1 MNLKRDIIF
10 YTMLHPRFTIAHLVA
25 AMAIML
31 FAGFVVGRASGVNSM
46 RKVQPSPSSTPI
58 AQACKRPVNE
68 RDSYL
73 ILVNEYR
80 LEKGLETLSSVR
92 NLEEFAKARVEEN
105 YESERSTHDSNL
117 GGFLEWQ
124 SKNID
129 ESEWTKVSYAGELVG
144 VIGAGGDA
152 CRMMQ
157 TFKNSP
163 THNNGLLT
171 PDVTLMGIATKENY
185 VVIILGKE

>member
-10 YTMLHPRFTIAHLVA
+10 YTMLHPRFTTLHLVA

-80 LEKGLETLSSVR
+80 LEKGLKTLSSVK
-92 NLEEFAKARVEEN
+92 NLGEFAKARVEEN
-105 YESERSTHDSNL
+105 YESRRSTHDSDL
-117 GGFLEWQ
+117 GGFWNWQ

-129 ESEWTKVSYAGELVG
+129 RAAWFNPSHVGELVG
-144 VIGAGGDA
+144 KIGEHDNA
-152 CRMMQ
+152 CGMMEW
-157 TFKNSP
+157 FKNSP
-163 THNNGLLT
+163 THNAGLID
-171 PDVTLMGIATKENY
+171 PEVTRMGIATKENY
-185 VVIILGKE
+185 VVIVLGKE